1 MPESSDVVIVGG
13 GVAGCA
19 VAYYLGLAGV
29 KTTLI
34 ERVGIGMQAS
44 GYSAG
49 GLNPLHGYLDVLHP
63 LGLASFRLH
72 LTLWD
77 DLQRHTGRTCQNRL
91 IPMIMVAFEQSELP
105 ELQQLLE
112 VFEAAPGF
120 AGHWLD
126 RAELHALEPRLAA
139 DVLRGVYLQG
149 NGMVD
154 SYLYTTLLAE
164 AAMQQGTT
172 IRTGHVQGVQW
183 TNGRVLGVQLED
195 GVIACDQV
203 VLAMG
208 PWSKMAESWLDLAI
222 PVEPLKGEILRLQLP
237 GAPVAYDFHSAD
249 MLLCSRPGAQ
259 VWCAATEEWRGF
271 DNQPS
276 ESARH
281 MLLQRASKLMPAIKE
296 ATLVQHTACLR
307 PVTPDWLPIIGR
319 APGWD
324 NVYLA
329 TGGAKK
335 GILLSPGMGKAIADL
350 ITTGHTEL
358 AIAPCAPERFW
369 ERSRVP

>member
-1 MPESSDVVIVGG
+1 MPETRDVVIVGG
-13 GVAGCA
+13 GAAGCA
-19 VAYYLGLAGV
+19 VAYYLGQAGV

-34 ERVGIGMQAS
+34 EREGIGTQAS

-63 LGLASFRLH
+63 LGLESFRLH
-72 LTLWD
+72 LALWD
-77 DLQRHTGRTCQNRL
+77 DLKRLTGRDCQNR
-91 IPMIMVAFEQSELP
+91 IISMVMVAFDEAELP

-112 VFEAAPGF
+112 IYEATAGF
-120 AGHWLD
+120 TAHWLD
-126 RAELHALEPRLAA
+126 RAELRALEPRLATEA
-139 DVLRGVYLQG
+139 RRGVYLYG
-149 NGMVD
+149 NGVLD
-154 SYLYTTLLAE
+154 SQLYTVLLAE
-164 AAMQQGTT
+164 AATHYGAT
-172 IRTGHVQGVQW
+172 IRAGSVQGFQPA
-183 TNGRVLGVQLED
+183 NGRITGVQLED

-208 PWSKMAESWLDLAI
+208 PWAKTAEAWLGVAI

-237 GAPVAYDFHSAD
+237 GPALAHDFHSAE
-249 MLLCSRPGAQ
+249 MLLCSRPGDQ

-276 ESARH
+276 ESARR
-281 MLLQRASKLMPAIKE
+281 LLLERASKLMPAIAE
-296 ATLVQHTACLR
+296 AKMVQHTACLR

-335 GILLSPGMGKAIADL
+335 GILFSPGMGKAIADL
-350 ITTGHTEL
+350 ITTGHSEL
-358 AIAPCAPERFW
+358 AIAPCAPERFRMR
-369 ERSRVP
+369 EGRP

>member
-1 MPESSDVVIVGG
+1 MPETSDVVIVGG
-13 GVAGCA
+13 GAAGCA
-19 VAYYLGLAGV
+19 VAYYLGLAGI

-34 ERVGIGMQAS
+34 EREGIGTQAS

-63 LGLASFRLH
+63 LGLESFRLH

-77 DLQRHTGRTCQNRL
+77 DLKRLTGRDCQNH
-91 IPMIMVAFEQSELP
+91 IISMVMVAFDEAELP
-105 ELQQLLE
+105 ELRQLLE
-112 VFEAAPGF
+112 VYEATAGF
-120 AGHWLD
+120 AAHWLD
-126 RAELHALEPRLAA
+126 RAALRALEPRLAPEA
-139 DVLRGVYLQG
+139 GCGVYLYG
-149 NGMVD
+149 NGVVD
-154 SYLYTTLLAE
+154 SQLYTVLLAE
-164 AAMQQGTT
+164 AATHYGAT
-172 IRTGHVQGVQW
+172 IRTGSVQGFQQA
-183 TNGRVLGVQLED
+183 NGRITGVQLED

-208 PWSKMAESWLDLAI
+208 PWAKIAEAWLGIAI
-222 PVEPLKGEILRLQLP
+222 PIEPLKGEILRLQLP
-237 GAPVAYDFHSAD
+237 GPALAHDFLGAETS
-249 MLLCSRPGAQ
+249 LCSRAGGQ

-271 DNQPS
+271 DNHPS

-281 MLLQRASKLMPAIKE
+281 LLLQRAIKLMPAIAE
-296 ATLVQHTACLR
+296 AMVVQHTACLR

-319 APGWD
+319 VPGWD

-350 ITTGHTEL
+350 ITTGHTDL
-358 AIAPCAPERFW
+358 PVAPCAPERFGTNIGGA
-369 ERSRVP
+369 